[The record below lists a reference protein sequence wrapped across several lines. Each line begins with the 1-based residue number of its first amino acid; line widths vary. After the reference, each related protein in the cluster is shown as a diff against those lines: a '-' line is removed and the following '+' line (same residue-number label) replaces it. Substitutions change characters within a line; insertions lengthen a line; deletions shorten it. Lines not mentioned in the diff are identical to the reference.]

1 MMSNKGLNSKEAL
14 DESTAT
20 NSSVTLSGIR
30 REKEAPTDLDIE
42 EYSTKGRNSDPPR
55 ISAAPAFRGQLCIAS
70 LNCWKKDSYFSW
82 PPSAANRNGY
92 TFLTQI
98 SFASGWLFKIDMTSS
113 MNSLSGIALGS
124 SACWSPMSV
133 V

>member
-42 EYSTKGRNSDPPR
+42 EYSRNLGKSEPGSRLRRSYGEPRLRPAVAGHRLEVTGHSSLITGHFPYGNPPPP
-55 ISAAPAFRGQLCIAS
+55 IAP
-70 LNCWKKDSYFSW
+70 
-82 PPSAANRNGY
+82 
-92 TFLTQI
+92 
-98 SFASGWLFKIDMTSS
+98 
-113 MNSLSGIALGS
+113 
-124 SACWSPMSV
+124 
-133 V
+133 